1 MRRLL
6 LALVLLLPALP
17 ATATETE
24 TLTIEPTQPR
34 WRIEPV
40 PISFGG
46 LLPLETSAR
55 IGCPGFVAGAAPTVV
70 VEHVPQVR
78 MPFGFLEFRVTSLE
92 AGIEATVAVQMPN
105 GTLICGVAGD
115 SMLRAG
121 TFPGIY
127 RVWVAARTPVPVPVY
142 GTIEILHVPLQ
153 QRR

>member
-6 LALVLLLPALP
+6 LALALLLPTLP
-17 ATATETE
+17 ATATEA
-24 TLTIEPTQPR
+24 LTIEPTQPG
-34 WRIEPV
+34 WWIEPM
-40 PISFGG
+40 PLSLGG
-46 LLPLETSAR
+46 PLPLAASAR
-55 IGCPGFVAGAAPTVV
+55 IGCAGFVTGAAPTVV
-70 VEHVPQVR
+70 VEHAPQVP
-78 MPFGFLEFRVTSLE
+78 MPVGFLEFRVTSLE